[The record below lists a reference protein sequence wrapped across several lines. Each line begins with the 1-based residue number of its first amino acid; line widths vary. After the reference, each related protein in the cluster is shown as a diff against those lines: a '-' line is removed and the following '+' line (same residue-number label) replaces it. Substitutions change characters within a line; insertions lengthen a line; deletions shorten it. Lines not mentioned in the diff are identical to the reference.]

1 MFRCFVAALTFVF
14 LLVPAVADDR
24 LADIEAID
32 DIVARLDEAFV
43 QKDAEAIRSLMTKDH
58 IAVVPYSSAPETV
71 EQAIASLPQLEFKQ
85 TDISEPTVT
94 MLGPDS
100 AMRTL
105 TARFEGSF
113 GGEAFDNKV
122 FITSIMKRID
132 GKWLESFY
140 QVTNLAP

>member
-24 LADIEAID
+24 LADVEAID
-32 DIVARLDEAFV
+32 ETVARLDEAFA
-43 QKDAEAIRSLMTKDH
+43 QKDAKTIRSLMTKDH
-58 IAVVPYSSAPETV
+58 IAVVPYRSTPETT
-71 EQAIASLPQLEFKQ
+71 EEAIASLPRLEWKQ
-85 TDISEPTVT
+85 TDISEPTVV

-105 TARFEGSF
+105 TARLEGSF
-113 GGEAFDNKV
+113 DGKPFDHKV
-122 FITSIMKRID
+122 FITSIMKRTD